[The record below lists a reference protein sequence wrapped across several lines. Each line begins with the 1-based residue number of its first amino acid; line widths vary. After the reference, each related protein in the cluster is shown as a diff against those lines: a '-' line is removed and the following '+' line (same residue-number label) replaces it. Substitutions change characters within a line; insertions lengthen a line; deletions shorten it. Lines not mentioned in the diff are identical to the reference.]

1 MKQCLRC
8 GQEGQDSSIGAA
20 LVNFVCD
27 VCRIDRTAWMFRGKG
42 DVIAYTMDE
51 MEYQSPLPETESF

>member
-1 MKQCLRC
+1 MKTCLRC
-8 GQEGQDSSIGAA
+8 GQDSPVSPIGAA

-51 MEYQSPLPETESF
+51 MAYQMPEREVR